1 MPREI
6 SEWILSAPS
15 RDNYDQGYRPLRR
28 ALAQPDNLGAHLNAL
43 EWTSTARRSP
53 FASAYTPTDSAP
65 DAPGEPSQREWIARI
80 ELHFGQ
86 AWLAPFLYS
95 VQSRNPTYTRDSF
108 PANPYSPRYSSPGRS
123 SRAAQFDW
131 LQKQKTESAPLLVL
145 IERGLKREPRN
156 AFWVIER
163 ARWEWNY
170 APRPFYLM
178 PASNFAFAP
187 KINWAAL
194 TFPAPSSAASPA
206 TGAPATPGTQ
216 GVFVP
221 PPAQSSGSPGPAPS
235 LPLVEALG
243 PHRQPLLELNDE
255 PVLKCVLGIL
265 EQTRSCSFY
274 QDGNFRAMVA
284 MRKEFNDAGWSCLEM
299 RLAQTE
305 TLNWWAYNRW
315 CQRLQSEMWGLSMLN
330 NRAMGGNLPPVR
342 AALIPK
348 SSLARR
354 VLPRQL
360 VQWGATWAR
369 IGSLMA
375 QNPALALKRT
385 NVSGYLWTQ
394 SGWNLPFPPRIK
406 TRARLGWGTALRL
419 QPFVALC
426 CAQGQGE
433 LAREALSVDADFS
446 AGDALWKRANA
457 RHFQVAPSLFAYS
470 RDPLEVEG
478 ASAFVSPIALWS
490 APLCEGFGALA
501 LFLVPLWLFL
511 NVWLI
516 NGKGTPSSTR
526 ARFIPAVL
534 AVGVAFTITL
544 LNLRQSLTPNSPLHL
559 WFAPLSFQ
567 LPGVTLAALLLLV
580 CAVGTVSRRAK
591 ELIHPENDRWHTH
604 FLSRTFRPWVEPVLL
619 ASSALILVLSG
630 AFLIASLFH
639 PVLGATPVSPFSLGG
654 LTWGEVGALCLG
666 YGVFMGLFSVGLWL
680 LNWRFAHDKAARLVT
695 HSGLRWWKESVGASI
710 CVLAWMYLFV
720 AFAAWPSRNHAK
732 QMLDERWQMGDWVWL
747 QKNL

>member
-6 SEWILSAPS
+6 SEWILSAPT

-28 ALAQPDNLGAHLNAL
+28 ALAQPDNIGAHLNAL
-43 EWTSTARRSP
+43 EWTSEGRRAGI
-53 FASAYTPTDSAP
+53 FNYTPRDSAP
-65 DAPGEPSQREWIARI
+65 DAPGEPSQGEWIGRI
-80 ELHFGQ
+80 ESHFGQ

-95 VQSRNPTYTRDSF
+95 VQARNPTYTRDAF
-108 PANPYSPRYSSPGRS
+108 PANPSPGYSSLSNS

-131 LQKQKTESAPLLVL
+131 LQKQKTESAPLLAL

-163 ARWEWNY
+163 ARWEWSY
-170 APRPFYLM
+170 APRPFYPM
-178 PASNFAFAP
+178 PSSNFAFAP
-187 KINWAAL
+187 KINWATL
-194 TFPAPSSAASPA
+194 ISPAPSSAA
-206 TGAPATPGTQ
+206 
-216 GVFVP
+216 F
-221 PPAQSSGSPGPAPS
+221 GSPGPSPG
-235 LPLVEALG
+235 LPLAEALG

-255 PVLKCVLGIL
+255 LTLKRVLAIL

-274 QDGNFRAMVA
+274 QHGKFRAMVA
-284 MRKEFNDAGWSCLEM
+284 MRKEFNDAGWNCLEM

-315 CQRLQSEMWGLSMLN
+315 CQRLQSEVWGLSMLN
-330 NRAMGGNLPPVR
+330 NRATGGNLSPVR

-360 VQWGATWAR
+360 LQWGATWAR

-385 NVSGYLWTQ
+385 NVPGYFWTQ

-426 CAQGQGE
+426 RAQGQKE

-478 ASAFVSPIALWS
+478 ASAFMSPIALWS

-559 WFAPLSFQ
+559 WFSAPLSFQ
-567 LPGVTLAALLLLV
+567 LPGVALAALLLLV
-580 CAVGTVSRRAK
+580 CAIGTVSRRAK
-591 ELIHPENDRWHTH
+591 ELIHSENDRWHTH

-630 AFLIASLFH
+630 ALLIASLFR
-639 PVLGATPVSPFSLGG
+639 PALGATPVSLFFLGG
-654 LTWGEVGALCLG
+654 LTWREVGTLCLG

-680 LNWRFAHDKAARLVT
+680 LNWRFARDKAARPIT

-720 AFAAWPSRNHAK
+720 ALVAWPSRLHAK